1 MTGTA
6 RASYPDAGQ
15 KYLEEQPMLKLT
27 AAALFV
33 SLFALGSMTAPAL
46 AQSKSACEAKA
57 VGKNGNALTGAALN
71 SNVNKCL
78 KEACAAKV
86 DAAKDPNGH
95 KYGGAVRTNMINKCV
110 KEG

>member
-1 MTGTA
+1 
-6 RASYPDAGQ
+6 
-15 KYLEEQPMLKLT
+15 MLKLT

-33 SLFALGSMTAPAL
+33 SVFAFGSMTAPAS
-46 AQSKSACEAKA
+46 AQSKSACEARADANKLHGVA
-57 VGKNGNALTGAALN
+57 RT

-78 KEACAAKV
+78 REACAAKI

-95 KYGGAVRTNMINKCV
+95 TYRGAVRTNMINKCV